1 MQKILLREGEKTQRH
16 NSKQLT
22 QAFLY
27 CCGELTHSSC
37 SEASVTL
44 GFPPRPGG
52 SPRTSV
58 RKHLTWGQALPRHLT

>member
-16 NSKQLT
+16 NSKPLT